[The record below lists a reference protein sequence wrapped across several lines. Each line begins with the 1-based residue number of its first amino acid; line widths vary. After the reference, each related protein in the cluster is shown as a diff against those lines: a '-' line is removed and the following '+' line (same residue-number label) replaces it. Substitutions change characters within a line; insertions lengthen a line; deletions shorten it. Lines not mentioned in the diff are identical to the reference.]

1 MLISDARGREYNLP
15 IQFNRIVSLVPSTT
29 ETLFDLGCGQHV
41 VGITRFC
48 VHPKDKLKNLLRVG
62 GTKDVLWDRLSQ
74 SNPDL
79 VIGNIE
85 ENTKEIFEKIDAL
98 GINSYVAYP
107 TTVKESLQDL
117 LNMGLLLGKKKEAQ
131 SLVKNIE
138 SLLKNLPS
146 KPFSY
151 VYLIW
156 KKPWMAAGSDTF
168 ISSMLSQL
176 GGHNIINSTNCDNT
190 RYPELTTQLNLLS
203 QADKILLSSEP
214 YPFREKHIL
223 ELMNISGLS
232 KDRFMLL
239 DGELCS
245 WHGSRMKLAFTKLP
259 ELLR

>member
-1 MLISDARGREYNLP
+1 
-15 IQFNRIVSLVPSTT
+15 FNRIVSLVPSTT

-190 RYPELTTQLNLLS
+190 RYPELTTQLNL
-203 QADKILLSSEP
+203 
-214 YPFREKHIL
+214 
-223 ELMNISGLS
+223 
-232 KDRFMLL
+232 
-239 DGELCS
+239 
-245 WHGSRMKLAFTKLP
+245 
-259 ELLR
+259 